1 MMSTRFKATNNHVLQ
16 MLHLS
21 TYPSIVSYLSTANGV
36 VDTDDDDDDGS
47 EKLIIVSHQSNRII
61 CISKMKK
68 LTIRQK
74 RFSYFILFFTF
85 PRRRRPFGV
94 KIKKK
99 VP

>member
-1 MMSTRFKATNNHVLQ
+1 

-21 TYPSIVSYLSTANGV
+21 TYPSIVPYLSTANGV

-68 LTIRQK
+68 THNKTKTIFIFYFVFH
-74 RFSYFILFFTF
+74 FS
-85 PRRRRPFGV
+85 P
-94 KIKKK
+94 KKK
-99 VP
+99 AFRRENKEESSIGKEGSQNDNKLS

>member
-1 MMSTRFKATNNHVLQ
+1 

-21 TYPSIVSYLSTANGV
+21 TYPSIVPYLSTANGV

-68 LTIRQK
+68 LTIKQK
-74 RFSYFILFFTF
+74 TIFIFYFVFHFS
-85 PRRRRPFGV
+85 P
-94 KIKKK
+94 KKK
-99 VP
+99 AFRRENKEESSIGKEGSQNDNKLS